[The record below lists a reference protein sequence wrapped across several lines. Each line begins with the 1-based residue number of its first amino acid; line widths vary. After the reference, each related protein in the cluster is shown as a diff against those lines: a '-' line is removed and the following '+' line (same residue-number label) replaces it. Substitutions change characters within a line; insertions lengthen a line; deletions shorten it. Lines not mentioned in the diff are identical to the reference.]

1 MKFESY
7 FLISLID
14 FGLVFSIFL
23 TLENLIA
30 VILNL
35 ESGEFSSFE

>member
-7 FLISLID
+7 FLSSIFN

-23 TLENLIA
+23 TLENRTA
-30 VILNL
+30 VSLNF